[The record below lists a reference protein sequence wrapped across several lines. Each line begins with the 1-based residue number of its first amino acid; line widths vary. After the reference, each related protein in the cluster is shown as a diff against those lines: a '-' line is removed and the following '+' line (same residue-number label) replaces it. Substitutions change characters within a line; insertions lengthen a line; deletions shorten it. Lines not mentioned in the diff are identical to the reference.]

1 MAKKADK
8 KSAEVK
14 KPAPAQ
20 VVKAKRPA
28 VPIHCNEG
36 DLDFLQVRDGY
47 SRRFCVAVIVD
58 LDTPVDG
65 GVEYSDWINE
75 ATAPPKPVAV

>member
-1 MAKKADK
+1 MAKVKK

-14 KPAPAQ
+14 NPAPAQ
-20 VVKAKRPA
+20 VVKVQRPA
-28 VPIHCNEG
+28 VPIHCNEE

-47 SRRFCVAVIVD
+47 SRRFGVAVIVD

-65 GVEYSDWINE
+65 GEEYSDWISE
-75 ATAPPKPVAV
+75 ATPPKSVAV

>member
-8 KSAEVK
+8 KSAEGK

-20 VVKAKRPA
+20 VVKEKRPA

-36 DLDFLQVRDGY
+36 DLDFLRVRDGY
-47 SRRFCVAVIVD
+47 SRRFGVAVIVN

-65 GVEYSDWINE
+65 GEEYSDWISE
-75 ATAPPKPVAV
+75 ATPPKPVAV